1 MDNKIKMGEG
11 LLKEI
16 EKLGV
21 NTCKPITLEKFNTF
35 MKEYIQPT
43 TLYFTDEKGMIQFD
57 KAIKFD
63 KVMKEE
69 LKSLGLTPYIPAP
82 LENDNKI

>member
-1 MDNKIKMGEG
+1 MINENKKGDE

-16 EKLGV
+16 EQS
-21 NTCKPITLEKFNTF
+21 NINNCKPITLEEFNKF
-35 MKEYIQPT
+35 MKEYVQQPMT
-43 TLYFTDEKGMIQFD
+43 VYFTKEGMIQFD
-57 KAIKFD
+57 KI
-63 KVMKEE
+63 MKEE